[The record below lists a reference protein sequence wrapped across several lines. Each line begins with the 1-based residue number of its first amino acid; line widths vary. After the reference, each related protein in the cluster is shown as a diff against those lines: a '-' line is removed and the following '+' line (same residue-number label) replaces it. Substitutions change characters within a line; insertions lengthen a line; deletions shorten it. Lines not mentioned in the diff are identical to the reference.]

1 MDVRTMFR
9 IVERPELDELGADPD
24 APFAL
29 AANAG
34 VVFSADREGPPVQAA
49 HGAGHGYHPALD
61 DMMTGFVT
69 SGAGVRGGAVIPLL
83 PLEHI
88 APFVAALLGIDLPD
102 IDGTLLPGLL
112 WTKPEVAPSRRP

>member
-1 MDVRTMFR
+1 MSSGPIPTRRSPSRRTQASCSRPIVKDRRFR
-9 IVERPELDELGADPD
+9 RLTVPAM
-24 APFAL
+24 
-29 AANAG
+29 
-34 VVFSADREGPPVQAA
+34 
-49 HGAGHGYHPALD
+49 GYHPALD